1 MELQHVS
8 VHGHRLAYRTAGSG
22 PVLVLLHGMAGSSA
36 AWNEVGALLAPRFT
50 IVAPDL
56 LGHGESAKPR
66 GEYSIS
72 GHANVLRDL
81 LAALGHRRA
90 TIVGHSFGG
99 GVAMQFAY
107 QYPSQC
113 ERLVLVSSG
122 GLGREVGWLLRGLSA
137 PGVDHVFPLVCS
149 PALRSAGER
158 VLAWLDGV
166 GLRPAPGAMESW
178 RAYAGLAD
186 RETRIAFFRTLRAVI
201 DVEGQA
207 VSARDRLYLAAH
219 LPTLIVWGGRDG
231 FIPSAHARDTHRC
244 IPGSKLEIFESAGHF
259 PQCEEPGRFAA
270 MLADFVETTPS
281 ANFSEA
287 DWHGLLRAG
296 RDEALSGA
304 GIDPGRTSEVLRP
317 GWAGA

>member
-1 MELQHVS
+1 MELRHVS
-8 VHGHRLAYRTAGSG
+8 VHGHRLAYRTQGSG
-22 PVLVLLHGMAGSSA
+22 PVLVLLHGMAGSSS
-36 AWNEVGALLAPRFT
+36 AWNEVGAALGARFT
-50 IVAPDL
+50 VVAPDL

-90 TIVGHSFGG
+90 SIVGHSFGG

-122 GLGREVGWLLRGLSA
+122 GLGREVGWLLRALSA
-137 PGVDHVFPLVCS
+137 PGVDHVFPFVCS

-158 VLAWLDGV
+158 MIAWLDGV

-186 RETRIAFFRTLRAVI
+186 RETRIAFFRTLRGVI

-207 VSARDRLYLAAH
+207 VSAQDRLYLAAH

-231 FIPSAHARDTHRC
+231 FIPSAHARETHRR
-244 IPGSKLEIFESAGHF
+244 IPGSTLEIFESAGHF
-259 PQCEEPGRFAA
+259 PQCDEPGRFAA
-270 MLADFVETTPS
+270 TLEAFVEATRPAS
-281 ANFSEA
+281 FSED
-287 DWHGLLRAG
+287 DWHDLLRAG
-296 RDEALSGA
+296 CGARPAPA
-304 GIDPGRTSEVLRP
+304 GIDPEPCPAGRMP
-317 GWAGA
+317 AWAGA